1 MPIGA
6 EGFPSKS
13 PWHLA
18 GNSILPPRETDYII
32 KSAMEEWANTVAV
45 WPTRGICVAGG
56 QAQSIQSNDR
66 ASHPPAGHQRRSG
79 GGGIAALPE
88 EMSIVGYDG
97 IEITQELPVPTT
109 PLRVAAMRWDVEP
122 PVTWSRRST
131 VTPSTLR
138 SNAKSRLSSAVATKQ
153 GRSRQAA
160 SNR

>member
-45 WPTRGICVAGG
+45 WPTGGICVAGG

-66 ASHPPAGHQRRSG
+66 ASTRLQGINDALADAGLPRCQRRC
-79 GGGIAALPE
+79 P
-88 EMSIVGYDG
+88 
-97 IEITQELPVPTT
+97 
-109 PLRVAAMRWDVEP
+109 
-122 PVTWSRRST
+122 
-131 VTPSTLR
+131 
-138 SNAKSRLSSAVATKQ
+138 SSAMTVSK
-153 GRSRQAA
+153 
-160 SNR
+160 